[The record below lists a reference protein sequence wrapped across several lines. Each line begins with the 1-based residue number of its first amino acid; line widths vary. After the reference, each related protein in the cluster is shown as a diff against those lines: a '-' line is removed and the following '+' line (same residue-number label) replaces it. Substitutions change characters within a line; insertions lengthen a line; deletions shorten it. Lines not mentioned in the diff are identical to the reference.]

1 MRASRV
7 SVVEGFGITGSP
19 YEMLPKGKP
28 LVSREAESPNRDRL
42 LSARRLFSGI
52 LDGPLDNRRGLN
64 AHHFRTSLIEME
76 GILEKV
82 SMLDHKSMLIID
94 GNSLRVDESSSDGI
108 PRFNAGIRGAVRCLR
123 SHGRDRSP
131 DELAVTWER
140 PNGLKKNGEA
150 GFELR
155 FGIAPSVQAVVE
167 VNYSEG
173 DTLKC
178 GEFGD
183 LARKA
188 RIAYRRGRRQEVDI
202 GDANEILGYLRE
214 VITRDRVAEKKDIG
228 QLGVGGLRPN
238 LPRPLDLFG
247 SRGLV
252 LRADDYRLRGKT
264 ETENSKRSKTVA
276 CCGYFHEAF
285 SSHLQLSIKD
295 YTLLT
300 ASSTIATVRLA
311 MPEPSS
317 TFAQWP
323 ACFHS
328 PVKTPAKVAVMIIK
342 ICNRPHP
349 TDVPNAPRYVA
360 LIPYKAKAPIQRTPI
375 SEERNR
381 SRGVE
386 RNKLHVRFL
395 TNSHKL

>member
-1 MRASRV
+1 M
-7 SVVEGFGITGSP
+7 TG
-19 YEMLPKGKP
+19 P
-28 LVSREAESPNRDRL
+28 LVSGIFEGSPD
-42 LSARRLFSGI
+42 
-52 LDGPLDNRRGLN
+52 DHRGLN
-64 AHHFRTSLIEME
+64 AHYGRASLVEMK
-76 GILEKV
+76 GILVEV
-82 SMLDHKSMLIID
+82 SMLGHKSVLV
-94 GNSLRVDESSSDGI
+94 VDWNLFCFDEGSSDGI
-108 PRFNAGIRGAVRCLR
+108 PRFNAEIRGAVRCLR
-123 SHGRDRSP
+123 FDRGDRSP

-150 GFELR
+150 GLELR
-155 FGIAPSVQAVVE
+155 FGVAPAVQAVVE

-178 GEFGD
+178 GKFGD

-188 RIAYRRGRRQEVDI
+188 RIAYRRRRRQEIDI

-214 VITRDRVAEKKDIG
+214 VTAGDRVAEKKDVG

-238 LPRPLDLFG
+238 FPRPLDLFG
-247 SRGLV
+247 NRGLV

-276 CCGYFHEAF
+276 CCRYFHDAF
-285 SSHLQLSIKD
+285 SSHLQLSIPA

-300 ASSTIATVRLA
+300 ASSTIATVRPA

-317 TFAQWP
+317 TFAERP

-360 LIPYKAKAPIQRTPI
+360 LIPYKAKAPTQRTPI
-375 SEERNR
+375 REARNK
-381 SRGVE
+381 SGGVE

>member
-1 MRASRV
+1 MRASRF

-19 YEMLPKGKP
+19 CEMSPKVKP
-28 LVSREAESPNRDRL
+28 VGNGAARPPNRDQLMFTRL
-42 LSARRLFSGI
+42 RVSGI
-52 LDGPLDNRRGLN
+52 LQSPLDNRRGLN
-64 AHHFRTSLIEME
+64 AHHCRTSLIEME
-76 GILEKV
+76 CILEKV
-82 SMLDHKSMLIID
+82 SVLGHKSMLIID
-94 GNSLRVDESSSDGI
+94 GNSLRFDESSSDGI

-123 SHGRDRSP
+123 FDRGNRSP

-150 GFELR
+150 GLELR
-155 FGIAPSVQAVVE
+155 FGVAPAVQAVVE

-178 GEFGD
+178 GKFGD

-188 RIAYRRGRRQEVDI
+188 RIAYRRRRRQEIDI

-214 VITRDRVAEKKDIG
+214 VTAGDRVAEKKHVG

-247 SRGLV
+247 NRGLA
-252 LRADDYRLRGKT
+252 LGADDYRLRGKT

-276 CCGYFHEAF
+276 CCGYFHDAI
-285 SSHLQLSIKD
+285 SSHLQLSIKA

-300 ASSTIATVRLA
+300 ASSTIATVRPA
-311 MPEPSS
+311 MPKPKSS
-317 TFAQWP
+317 LADRP

-342 ICNRPHP
+342 ICNSPHP

-375 SEERNR
+375 REERHK
-381 SRGVE
+381 SGGVE
-386 RNKLHVRFL
+386 RNKLHVRFFVS
-395 TNSHKL
+395 SHKL